1 MDRLQKKCFI
11 ASTGVHLLLVLIF
24 LVGPGFLA
32 APTKVDDPIISDFIP
47 AKLIDGL
54 SGGGNPNAGQ
64 LAPPPAP
71 PRNDPQP
78 EPPQPEPP
86 QPDPPKKPEPVVKEP
101 IKEPVKS
108 IKPDPE
114 APPEP
119 PTQTRK
125 KPQINLTPF
134 VRNPEKKAPAKTNS
148 NAAAQKE
155 EKLLADLRQ
164 GLASEIRGAARTIGS
179 RLTPGIS
186 IEPGDYGP
194 GGGGPAAMNY
204 ATYVKQIYEAAWI
217 APDDA
222 ERDDAI
228 TKVTVT
234 ISRDGSVVLARIIRA
249 SGDALVDASVRR
261 TLDRVKH
268 IAPFPEGSRD
278 QERIYTINFNLRAK
292 RATG

>member
-11 ASTGVHLLLVLIF
+11 ASTGIHLLLVLIL

-47 AKLIDGL
+47 SKLIDGL

-86 QPDPPKKPEPVVKEP
+86 QPDPPKKPEPK
-101 IKEPVKS
+101 KEPVEEPPKNL
-108 IKPDPE
+108 KHDP
-114 APPEP
+114 AALPEP
-119 PTQTRK
+119 AKEPRK
-125 KPQINLTPF
+125 KPVINLTPT
-134 VRNPEKKAPAKTNS
+134 VRNSDKKAPAKTNS
-148 NAAAQKE
+148 NDAALRA
-155 EKLLADLRQ
+155 EKRLADARRALIDQ
-164 GLASEIRGAARTIGS
+164 FRGAAGTIGN
-179 RLTPGIS
+179 RLKPGIS

-204 ATYVKQIYEAAWI
+204 ATYVKNVYEKAWI

-222 ERDDAI
+222 DSDDAI

-234 ISRDGSVVLARIIRA
+234 ISRDGSVTLARILRA
-249 SGDALVDASVRR
+249 SGDARVDASVRG
-261 TLDRVKH
+261 TLDRVKF

-278 QERIYTINFNLRAK
+278 QERTYTINFNLRAK